1 MATTKEINKFLKE
14 SGYTYEDMQKF
25 WNDCINTNTTVKLL
39 SNSGINWN
47 DMNISVI
54 RKLPTQ
60 KERDIEYIKS
70 KEEENKLKE
79 EKEVKE
85 KEEEE
90 YYINHFE
97 EIIVN
102 KIDNKEKLT
111 RDELSEIIF
120 SYEVD
125 SEYGDN
131 RRWSRTVST
140 VVELCGRFFMVD
152 WEEGLTESQENEY
165 YNQPYEVKKH
175 TYEKTITVTEWL
187 KVGDIK

>member
-1 MATTKEINKFLKE
+1 
-14 SGYTYEDMQKF
+14 MQNF
-25 WNDCINTNTTVKLL
+25 WDDCINTNTTVKSL
-39 SNSGINWN
+39 NNIGINWN

-54 RKLPTQ
+54 KKLPTQ
-60 KERDIEYIKS
+60 KERDLKYIKS
-70 KEEENKLKE
+70 KEEESKLKE
-79 EKEVKE
+79 EKEIEE
-85 KEEEE
+85 KKEEE

-111 RDELSEIIF
+111 REELSEIIF
-120 SYEVD
+120 DYEIET
-125 SEYGDN
+125 EYGEN
-131 RRWSRTVST
+131 RRCTRSAST
-140 VVELCGRFFMVD
+140 VVKLCNRFFMID

-187 KVGDIK
+187 KVGDDSSEIN